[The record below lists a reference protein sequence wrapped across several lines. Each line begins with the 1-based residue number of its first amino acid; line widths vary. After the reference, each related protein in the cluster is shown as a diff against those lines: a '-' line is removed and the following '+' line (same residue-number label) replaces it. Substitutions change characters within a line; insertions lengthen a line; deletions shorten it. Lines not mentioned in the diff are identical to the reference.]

1 MIRAAVV
8 TVSDR
13 SARGEREDLS
23 GPEVVRVVSSL
34 PADVVATEIVPDEP
48 DEIRRVL
55 IYFCD
60 RLDLDLLVTTGGTG
74 VDPRDVTPDT
84 VRPLLDREIPGMAE
98 AMRADSLPR
107 VRTAMLSRSVVGVRG
122 RTLVVTLP
130 GSPGGARENLASIAD
145 VIPHAIG
152 KIRGGG
158 GDCAP

>member
-13 SARGEREDLS
+13 SARGDREDLS
-23 GPEVVRVVSSL
+23 GPEVVRVVSAL
-34 PADVVATEIVPDEP
+34 PADVVATEIVPDDP

-55 IYFCD
+55 LYFCD
-60 RLDLDLLVTTGGTG
+60 RLDLDLVVTTGGTG

-98 AMRADSLPR
+98 AMRADSLAR
-107 VRTAMLSRSVVGVRG
+107 VRTAMLSRSVAGVRG

-130 GSPGGARENLASIAD
+130 GSPGGARENLAAVAD
-145 VIPHAIG
+145 VSPHAIG
-152 KIRGGG
+152 KIRGEG
-158 GDCAP
+158 GDCA